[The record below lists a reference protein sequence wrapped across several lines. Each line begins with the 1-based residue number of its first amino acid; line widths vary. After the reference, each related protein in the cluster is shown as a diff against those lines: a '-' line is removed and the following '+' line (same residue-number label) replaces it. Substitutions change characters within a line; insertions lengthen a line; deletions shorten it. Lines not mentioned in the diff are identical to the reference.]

1 MANKSGRPIGDNM
14 NIYYIKGINL
24 VILTETE
31 YNTLIKKYGTKIINK
46 ALMIL
51 DDWLK
56 KSPIGKKY
64 QVGKAI
70 TNRIGSTLIKEGA
83 KKGAKTAAKNALG
96 ILRLRERELRSYSF
110 PQCALRMTK
119 KIHSLNDVIIFGF
132 DSFCKLL

>member
-64 QVGKAI
+64 QGKNNYAHF
-70 TNRIGSTLIKEGA
+70 RSDGWLINEA
-83 KKGAKTAAKNALG
+83 M
-96 ILRLRERELRSYSF
+96 RSID
-110 PQCALRMTK
+110 K
-119 KIHSLNDVIIFGF
+119 
-132 DSFCKLL
+132 